1 MSSMVPMSEVDV
13 PLAMLLVGGRGR
25 YSSLIRLLPLAVP
38 MILTGAVFGTF
49 YPQLFDDPFFATGY
63 LVLFAALVLAALL
76 PWKRLPRNATLL
88 LPMLGLLAI
97 GLARAGSQSVLD
109 VLGLMAVFPAI
120 WLATSDRYRGV
131 AVGTAGTAAI
141 VVVPLLLAGSPV
153 TSQQWARLVL
163 LPVVVGGVGL
173 TVSVITG
180 RLEAQTRGLRAATS
194 RLMAAL
200 ARTGE
205 QRQLLQSILDAVEV
219 GVVAMDAEGNT
230 VLTNNAG
237 LAAELQAAQLAQQRG
252 APRVE
257 WEAMGEGTK
266 VMFES
271 DRLTPIP
278 PERRPIARANRG
290 EVYSNYL
297 FWTEE
302 QGRRLAYYA
311 TSRPVRNADA
321 GTTGFV
327 VAFANVTTLM
337 EATAAQTGFV
347 ASVSHELRTPL
358 TSILGYTDLLR
369 ERLEESDVDPG
380 PELDIIERN
389 ANRLRTRV
397 QDRMSAAEST
407 LSIAPVRMDLTAVLD
422 NAVESISR
430 VAQARSI
437 GIINETSGPLVALVD
452 PERICQV
459 LDNLFSNAVKYSRP
473 GTTVTVR
480 CHPDE
485 SAGQAVIE
493 IEDQG
498 IGIAEKDQHHVF
510 TQFFRAET
518 ARDSGAKGFGLGLNV
533 VKSIVERHGGSIRL
547 LSAPGEGTTAVLRLP
562 LGAAAPVASGANPA
576 GPAKS

>member
-1 MSSMVPMSEVDV
+1 MSSMVRSSETYV
-13 PLAMLLVGGRGR
+13 PLATLLLGTRGR
-25 YSSLIRLLPLAVP
+25 YSPLIRLLPLAIT
-38 MILTGAVFGTF
+38 MILTGSGFSAL
-49 YPQLFDDPFFATGY
+49 YPQLLDQVSFVAGY
-63 LVLFAALVLAALL
+63 AVLFATVALAILV
-76 PWKRLPRNATLL
+76 PWKRLPRNTVLL
-88 LPMLGLLAI
+88 LPVLGLLAI
-97 GLARAGSQSVLD
+97 GLARSGSQPVFD
-109 VLGLMAVFPAI
+109 TLGLMAVFPAI
-120 WLATSDRYRGV
+120 WLATADKYRGV
-131 AVGTAGTAAI
+131 AVSTAGTAAI
-141 VVVPLLLAGSPV
+141 VIIPILLAGTPV
-153 TSQQWARLVL
+153 TAQQWARLVL
-163 LPVVVGGVGL
+163 LPLVVGAVGL
-173 TVSVITG
+173 TVSLITS
-180 RLEAQTRGLRAATS
+180 RLEAQTQGLRAATL
-194 RLMAAL
+194 RLKDAL
-200 ARTGE
+200 AHTAE
-205 QRQLLQSILDAVEV
+205 QRQLLQSVLDAVEV
-219 GVVAMDAEGNT
+219 GVVAVDANGNT
-230 VLTNNAG
+230 TLTNNAG
-237 LAAELQAAQLAQQRG
+237 LAAELRAAQRAQRRG

-302 QGRRLAYYA
+302 LGRRLAYYA
-311 TSRPVRNADA
+311 TSRPVRGSGE

-327 VAFANVTTLM
+327 VAFANVTPLM

-397 QDRMSAAEST
+397 QDLMSSAEST

-422 NAVESISR
+422 NAVESISP

-437 GIINETSGPLVALVD
+437 GIINETSGPLVALAD
-452 PERICQV
+452 PDRICQV

-485 SAGQAVIE
+485 AADQAVIE

-498 IGIAEKDQHHVF
+498 IGIAAEDQEQVF
-510 TQFFRAET
+510 TQFFRT
-518 ARDSGAKGFGLGLNV
+518 SSARKSDANGFGLGLNV
-533 VKSIVERHGGSIRL
+533 VKTIVERHGGTIQL
-547 LSAPGEGTTAVLRLP
+547 LSAPGHGTTAVLRLP
-562 LGAAAPVASGANPA
+562 LGASADARTDQPA
-576 GPAKS
+576 

>member
-63 LVLFAALVLAALL
+63 LVLFAAMVLAALL
-76 PWKRLPRNATLL
+76 PWKRLPRNAPLL

-153 TSQQWARLVL
+153 TSQQWACLVL

-205 QRQLLQSILDAVEV
+205 QRHLLQSILDAVEV
-219 GVVAMDAEGNT
+219 GVVAVDAEGNT

-237 LAAELQAAQLAQQRG
+237 LAEELQAAQLAQQRG

-321 GTTGFV
+321 GTAGFV
-327 VAFANVTTLM
+327 VAFANVTALM

-397 QDRMSAAEST
+397 QDLMSSAEST
-407 LSIAPVRMDLTAVLD
+407 LSIAPVRMDLTAVLN

-473 GTTVTVR
+473 GTTTTVR
-480 CHPDE
+480 CYPDE
-485 SAGQAVIE
+485 AAGQAVIE

-498 IGIAEKDQHHVF
+498 IGIAAEDQEHVF
-510 TQFFRAET
+510 TQFFRAPT
-518 ARDSGAKGFGLGLNV
+518 VRDSEAKGFGLGLNV
-533 VKSIVERHGGSIRL
+533 VKSIVDRHGGSIRL

-562 LGAAAPVASGANPA
+562 LGV
-576 GPAKS
+576 